1 MRPSSDAVLSFVAA
15 FNNLDQNERTLA
27 DISCSLTANYGV
39 LSESLQRL
47 SFTSSSPSPEGIG
60 AGSGE
65 SPLEKS
71 ISLLQE
77 TAMALGYETARL

>member
-15 FNNLDQNERTLA
+15 FSNSGQNERTLA
-27 DISCSLTANYGV
+27 DISCSLTANHRV
-39 LSESLQRL
+39 LLDYYSDSP
-47 SFTSSSPSPEGIG
+47 FTSSSPSPEEIG

-71 ISLLQE
+71 ISFLPKS
-77 TAMALGYETARL
+77 AMALGYETGRL